1 MTRPLTRTRLLAN
14 RLSRRDILQTG
25 GAALAV
31 TAAAVMPA
39 VARAAQPGGG
49 TAEPT
54 SALDPGTLDAFISD
68 AMETYGVPGAAVA
81 VIQDGQPVLIQG
93 YGVRE
98 LGSDAPID
106 ADTVFQLASNT
117 KPMTAFTLGTLVDDG
132 LIDWDTPISDVLP
145 ELQLWDPYPTRW
157 LTSRDVLAHR
167 SGFPAFGGDLLG
179 QIGYDRAEM
188 LRRLRYVPPAGS
200 FRDVA
205 AYSNLGFF
213 IAGEVITRLT
223 GSPWEDSMRARL
235 FDPVGMSRSGPALAD
250 RPADGNMSANH
261 GVVDGQLQ
269 TVEADDHG
277 IYGSAGSAIS
287 TANDLARWMQML
299 MDGGEVNGQQ
309 LLQPETVREMLKPSM
324 VAPLSISEL
333 APIDAQSGF
342 AYGLGWASFHYH
354 GYEVIEKGGA
364 LDGLRTVV
372 VFVPALNVGVAVLA
386 NLNLTVLPEA
396 IRAFVLDQLLGPAE
410 TDMQQEI
417 QETGAAIE
425 AVFASAPS
433 LPANPVPP
441 AVPLEALAGIYES
454 PLYTEFRVIVEGE
467 AMRLEAGP
475 ARRPA
480 TFEHVNHTTFLLD
493 WGNVTSIPGQTTF
506 VVGPDGVATGFE
518 NADLGRF
525 ERVADE

>member
-1 MTRPLTRTRLLAN
+1 MVADRF
-14 RLSRRDILQTG
+14 SRRDLLHTG
-25 GAALAV
+25 AAALAM
-31 TAAAVMPA
+31 TAAAA
-39 VARAAQPGGG
+39 VPHLAQAAQPGGA
-49 TAEPT
+49 TPEAIT
-54 SALDPGTLDAFISD
+54 ALDPGTLDAFISD
-68 AMETYGVPGAAVA
+68 AMASYGVPGAAVA

-98 LGSDAPID
+98 LGRDAPVD

-117 KPMTAFTLGTLVDDG
+117 KPMTAFTLGTLVEEG

-167 SGFPAFGGDLLG
+167 SGFPAFDGDLLG

-223 GSPWEDSMRARL
+223 GSPWEDTMRERL

-277 IYGSAGSAIS
+277 VYGSAGSAIS

-299 MDGGEVNGQQ
+299 MDGGQVNGQQ
-309 LLQPETVREMLKPSM
+309 LLQPETVRDMLKPSM
-324 VAPLSISEL
+324 VSPLSFSEV
-333 APIDAQSGF
+333 APIDAYAGF
-342 AYGLGWASFHYH
+342 SYGLGWGVFHYH

-364 LDGLRTVV
+364 LDGVRTVV
-372 VFVPALNVGVAVLA
+372 CFVPQLNAGVAVLA

-396 IRAFVLDQLLGPAE
+396 IRAFVLEQLLSPAE
-410 TDMQQEI
+410 TDVQGEI
-417 QETGAAIE
+417 EEAGASIE
-425 AVFASAPS
+425 ALFASEPQ
-433 LPANPVPP
+433 LPVNPVPSP
-441 AVPLEALAGIYES
+441 VPLEAFAGVYEN
-454 PLYTEFRVIVEGE
+454 PMYAEFRVIVEGD

-480 TFEHVNHTTFLLD
+480 TFEHVNDTTFLLD

-518 NADLGRF
+518 NEELGRF